1 MLLAEV
7 VDAKAHLGVVVVEN
21 RIEFL
26 EECLAHVNSRVAC
39 SFSQGPRANFVVLVV
54 VMIMHHGIELHD
66 ISGTCAELHCKVSNV
81 LEVFAAAVS
90 GDLCGV
96 GGAAHGHVCIVCA
109 CNVTLKLIA
118 NTVESNFR
126 HSDVLVASNKVNR

>member
-1 MLLAEV
+1 VLLAEV

-26 EECLAHVNSRVAC
+26 EECLTHVNSRVAC
-39 SFSQGPRANFVVLVV
+39 SLSQGPSANFIVFFILF
-54 VMIMHHGIELHD
+54 IMHHSFKLHD
-66 ISGTCAELHCKVSNV
+66 ISGTGAELHRKVASV
-81 LEVFAAAVS
+81 LEVVTAAVC

-96 GGAAHGHVCIVCA
+96 GGAAYGHVGIVCA
-109 CNVTLKLIA
+109 CDVTLKLIA
-118 NTVESNFR
+118 NTLESNCR